1 MIWKSAILLWVAFF
15 LVKYLVRVNI
25 SREEQIKM
33 ALGGHLKWTPERVV
47 LMIVFFCSDYHE
59 PCNVGMVPIFCVINY
74 K

>member
-47 LMIVFFCSDYHE
+47 LPVFLYDRIS
-59 PCNVGMVPIFCVINY
+59 VLVQ
-74 K
+74 

>member
-47 LMIVFFCSDYHE
+47 FFAAIITSLATL
-59 PCNVGMVPIFCVINY
+59 VWFLFFVL
-74 K
+74 

>member
-47 LMIVFFCSDYHE
+47 LIAVFLQRLSRALQRWYGSYFLC
-59 PCNVGMVPIFCVINY
+59 Y
-74 K
+74 KL

>member
-47 LMIVFFCSDYHE
+47 LIIVFLQRLSQVLQRWYGSYFLC
-59 PCNVGMVPIFCVINY
+59 Y
-74 K
+74 KL

>member
-47 LMIVFFCSDYHE
+47 LLIVFLRRLSQALQRWYGSYFSC
-59 PCNVGMVPIFCVINY
+59 Y
-74 K
+74 KL

>member
-47 LMIVFFCSDYHE
+47 LKSQ
-59 PCNVGMVPIFCVINY
+59 
-74 K
+74 

>member
-47 LMIVFFCSDYHE
+47 LLIVFFLRRLSQALQRWYGSYFLC
-59 PCNVGMVPIFCVINY
+59 Y
-74 K
+74 KL

>member
-47 LMIVFFCSDYHE
+47 LLIVFLRRLSQALQRWYGSYFLC
-59 PCNVGMVPIFCVINY
+59 Y
-74 K
+74 KL

>member
-25 SREEQIKM
+25 SREDGTGRPFEVDARKSSAYDCI
-33 ALGGHLKWTPERVV
+33 
-47 LMIVFFCSDYHE
+47 FCSDYHE

>member
-47 LMIVFFCSDYHE
+47 LMIVFLQRLSRALQRWYGSYFLC
-59 PCNVGMVPIFCVINY
+59 Y
-74 K
+74 KL

>member
-47 LMIVFFCSDYHE
+47 LLIAAIITSLATLVWFLFF
-59 PCNVGMVPIFCVINY
+59 VL
-74 K
+74 

>member
-33 ALGGHLKWTPERVV
+33 ALGGYLKWTPERV
-47 LMIVFFCSDYHE
+47 MIVFFAAIITSLATL
-59 PCNVGMVPIFCVINY
+59 VWFLFFVL
-74 K
+74 

>member
-47 LMIVFFCSDYHE
+47 LLYFSQRLSQALQRWYGSYFLC
-59 PCNVGMVPIFCVINY
+59 Y
-74 K
+74 KL

>member
-33 ALGGHLKWTPERVV
+33 ALGGNLKWTPERVV
-47 LMIVFFCSDYHE
+47 LIIVFSQRLSQALQRWYGSYFLC
-59 PCNVGMVPIFCVINY
+59 Y
-74 K
+74 KL

>member
-47 LMIVFFCSDYHE
+47 LLIVFFCGDYHK
-59 PCNVGMVPIFCVINY
+59 PCNVGMVPIFVL
-74 K
+74 

>member
-33 ALGGHLKWTPERVV
+33 ALGGHLKWTPERVE
-47 LMIVFFCSDYHE
+47 LLIVFFAAIITSLATL
-59 PCNVGMVPIFCVINY
+59 VWFLFFVL
-74 K
+74 

>member
-15 LVKYLVRVNI
+15 LVRYLVRVNI

-47 LMIVFFCSDYHE
+47 LMIVFLQRLSRALQRWYGSYFLC
-59 PCNVGMVPIFCVINY
+59 Y
-74 K
+74 KL

>member
-33 ALGGHLKWTPERVV
+33 ALRGHLKWTPERVV
-47 LMIVFFCSDYHE
+47 LMIVFFAAIITSLATL
-59 PCNVGMVPIFCVINY
+59 VWFLFFVL
-74 K
+74 